1 MVSESHP
8 GGKGERTWIR
18 VISVPISTVMV
29 LRPVV
34 TMVML
39 VTSAAKVPSVSRFLL
54 PICRAYCC
62 KFSEASVTLFMPSMI
77 SWATRATPAEQ
88 PLSGQAVLEAL
99 GLVSL
104 FVAVI
109 SGMSVVAGSSSGAQ
123 LPGRGVAMRTS
134 VWLLSGSTKVVEV
147 GKACGGRNIV
157 NVPRVKLPVGTA
169 STT

>member
-1 MVSESHP
+1 MCSD
-8 GGKGERTWIR
+8 
-18 VISVPISTVMV
+18 
-29 LRPVV
+29 
-34 TMVML
+34 
-39 VTSAAKVPSVSRFLL
+39 
-54 PICRAYCC
+54 
-62 KFSEASVTLFMPSMI
+62 ASWTLFMPSMI

-109 SGMSVVAGSSSGAQ
+109 SGMSVVAGSSCGAQ

-134 VWLLSGSTKVVEV
+134 VWLLAGSTKVVEV
-147 GKACGGRNIV
+147 GKACGGRILV

-169 STT
+169 STTLVLFFFF